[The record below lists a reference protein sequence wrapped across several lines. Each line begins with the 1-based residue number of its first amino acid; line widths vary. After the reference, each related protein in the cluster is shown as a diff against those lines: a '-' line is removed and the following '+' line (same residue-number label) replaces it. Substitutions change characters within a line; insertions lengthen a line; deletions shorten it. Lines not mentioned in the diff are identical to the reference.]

1 MPVLLYFLLAAH
13 VIMCALMIL
22 VTLMQR
28 PRSEGLGAAF
38 GGGMTDNMF
47 GAQTTNVL
55 AKFTTWLGG
64 LFFVVTLILAM
75 LYARM
80 GTSGETKIQQELK
93 NLPAPAAAA
102 SPATTDAVIP
112 ATDAVPA
119 EPTSVEPTPEAVTP
133 AGEGSA
139 AAVEPANSPATMT
152 EATTNEANQ
161 AREEEPAGSLVKP
174 SPAPLASPE

>member
-1 MPVLLYFLLAAH
+1 MPILLYFLLAIH
-13 VIMCALMIL
+13 VIMCALIIL

-38 GGGMTDNMF
+38 GGGMTDNIF

-80 GTSGETKIQQELK
+80 GTGGDTRIQQELK
-93 NLPAPAAAA
+93 NLPAPAAEA
-102 SPATTDAVIP
+102 SPAVPAAAATVAETPAAETVTDEPSEVADTAAPAVGEISSDVAAPAVEATPLEVAP
-112 ATDAVPA
+112 ATDATLPPTAVDALTPA
-119 EPTSVEPTPEAVTP
+119 PVVTPE
-133 AGEGSA
+133 
-139 AAVEPANSPATMT
+139 
-152 EATTNEANQ
+152 
-161 AREEEPAGSLVKP
+161 
-174 SPAPLASPE
+174 

>member
-1 MPVLLYFLLAAH
+1 MPILLYSLLAIH

-64 LFFVVTLILAM
+64 LFFVVTLVLAM
-75 LYARM
+75 LYARA
-80 GTSGETKIQQELK
+80 GSGGDTKIQQELK
-93 NLPAPAAAA
+93 NLPAPAAATVPAASEAVAPIDGA
-102 SPATTDAVIP
+102 SPTTSEPTEAVAPVVGEISTDAS
-112 ATDAVPA
+112 DAVLAPAPAAA
-119 EPTSVEPTPEAVTP
+119 EPVADS
-133 AGEGSA
+133 
-139 AAVEPANSPATMT
+139 SPL
-152 EATTNEANQ
+152 N
-161 AREEEPAGSLVKP
+161 SLVIP
-174 SPAPLASPE
+174 SPAPVDTRE